1 VLGIGELLWDL
12 LPAGPRLGGA
22 PFNVTAHM
30 RRLGLDSAFLTAV
43 GDDALGRDALDSMRS
58 LGVRTDLVQ
67 IVRDAPTG
75 TAAVEL
81 DDDGRPRFEI
91 GSPAAYEQIRCDAA
105 ALEVVAALTP
115 AAIVFGT
122 LAQRFAPVRAATRAI
137 LAAHPDAMRVYDV
150 NLREGCWT
158 APLVKEL
165 LAEATI
171 LKLSDA
177 EVPVL
182 ARMLDLPSETPGSF
196 GRAIGRLYDLDVVC
210 VTEGGSGSTAWT
222 RDGVVWIAGISVDV
236 VDTIGAGDAF
246 TAAFVATLLKGEPA
260 AEALRLANA
269 LGALVASREGAIPA
283 WNLSELV
290 ALL

>member
-1 VLGIGELLWDL
+1 
-12 LPAGPRLGGA
+12 
-22 PFNVTAHM
+22 
-30 RRLGLDSAFLTAV
+30 LGLDAAFLTAV
-43 GDDALGRDALDSMRS
+43 GDDALGRDALESMRS
-58 LGVRTDLVQ
+58 LGVPTDLVQ

-105 ALEVVAALTP
+105 ALEGVAALTP

-150 NLREGCWT
+150 NLRDGCWS

-177 EVPVL
+177 EIPVL
-182 ARMLDLPSETPGSF
+182 ARMLDLPSQTPGSF
-196 GRAIGRLYDLDVVC
+196 GRALGRLCDLEVVC
-210 VTEGGSGSTAWT
+210 VTEGASGSTTWT
-222 RDGVVWIAGISVDV
+222 RDGVVSISGISVDV

-260 AEALRLANA
+260 GEALRLANA
-269 LGALVASREGAIPA
+269 LGALVASREGAIPP

-290 ALL
+290 AFAADRAEAPIPEADLPS